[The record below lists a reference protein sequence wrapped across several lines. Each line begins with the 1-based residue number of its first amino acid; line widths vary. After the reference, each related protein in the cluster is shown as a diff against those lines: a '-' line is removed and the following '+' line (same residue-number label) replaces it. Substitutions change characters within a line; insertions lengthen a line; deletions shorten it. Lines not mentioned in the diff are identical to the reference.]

1 MTLQSSG
8 PISLGNVNTELGR
21 SATATISLGE
31 TAVRTLAGVPTGP
44 ISLSNLYGKSNAPP
58 VTFTPPGGTSPLD
71 RWYAESIDLFYAE
84 VTLSCSVPAL
94 WVWTQSGSG
103 SGYASIGNGA
113 TASSVTFAIGSS
125 NGGGGTQSET
135 FTVQGT
141 ANGVTRYYTVFVE
154 AQTTD

>member
-8 PISLGNVNTELGR
+8 AISLSNVNTELGR

-31 TAVRTLAGVPTGP
+31 AAVRTLAGVPSGP
-44 ISLSNLYGKSNAPP
+44 ISLSDLYGKSNAPP

-84 VTLSCSVPAL
+84 VTISCSEPAL
-94 WVWTQSGSG
+94 WVWTQSGAAES
-103 SGYASIGNGA
+103 SVGNGG
-113 TASSVTFAIGSS
+113 TASSITFFVGSS
-125 NGGGGTQSET
+125 NGGGGTQSGT

>member
-8 PISLGNVNTELGR
+8 AISLGNVNTELGR

-31 TAVRTLAGVPTGP
+31 TAVRTLAGVPSGT

-71 RWYAESIDLFYAE
+71 RWYAESVDVFYAE
-84 VTLSCSVPAL
+84 VTLSCSVPAT

-103 SGYASIGNGA
+103 NPTVSNGA
-113 TASSVTFAIGSS
+113 TASSITFPVTSS
-125 NGGGGTQSET
+125 NGGGGTQSGT

-141 ANGVTRYYTVFVE
+141 ASGVTRYYTVYVE